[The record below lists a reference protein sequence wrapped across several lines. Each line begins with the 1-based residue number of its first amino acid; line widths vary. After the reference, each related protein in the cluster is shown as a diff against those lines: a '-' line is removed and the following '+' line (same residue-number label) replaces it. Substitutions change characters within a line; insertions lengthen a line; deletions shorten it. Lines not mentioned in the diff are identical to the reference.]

1 MTQDKAIVKYILQE
15 VLELDDDISTKIIE
29 EHQYNTVLKLS
40 RLSERALSKLRKDA
54 VIKENDVDMLNTFTE
69 WYSGMKSRGILLPAT
84 LEQWKERLTSL
95 NVDEYSYDTPTTRS
109 NEPEAEAEAEAKRPE
124 LQRFPL
130 DYPIIRCLMVIKA
143 PGSFLNGR
151 SPRLPC

>member
-1 MTQDKAIVKYILQE
+1 MTQRKAVVKYILQE
-15 VLELDDDISTKIIE
+15 VLELDDDTSTKIIE

-40 RLSERALSKLRKDA
+40 RLSERALSKLREDA

-95 NVDEYSYDTPTTRS
+95 NIDEYCYATLTTRS
-109 NEPEAEAEAEAKRPE
+109 NEPEAEPE
-124 LQRFPL
+124 PKEKKTRTSTLPIRL
-130 DYPIIRCLMVIKA
+130 INYP
-143 PGSFLNGR
+143 SFNSNQSTWLVFKH
-151 SPRLPC
+151 SHK